1 MNTDR
6 SKTLR
11 MVMLAMMVAI
21 GVVISPILRIEGM
34 CPTAHLINIVC
45 SVLLG
50 PWYSLLCATLIG
62 IIRMMFM
69 GIPPLALTGAVF
81 GAFLSGVFYRASH
94 GKIICAVIGEIFG
107 TGIIGSLVSYPVMA
121 FLMGRSGL
129 NAFFYTP
136 MFLAATCMG
145 GTIAYFFL
153 KALSHAGMLAKF
165 QQSLGAKVYDRK
177 SDKSQTIDQSSTAAD
192 SLNLGNITDARMKS
206 MPESLKTAASLHIP
220 VMLDLVGTACSNLR
234 YEFAQKLM
242 NIHMPELLKGN
253 MSELLAMSG
262 QTAHAIGIDAGVQD
276 VLTDANRSHLKELFQ
291 EKASRWNTTLLI
303 TGKEDMIVSASKC
316 EFITNG
322 TPAMSQITGTGCM
335 LGMICATYLAVTDPF
350 TAALSAAR
358 EFGTAGERAEKN
370 SSGPGS
376 FQTELF
382 DQFYNLL

>member
-34 CPTAHLINIVC
+34 CPTAHLIN
-45 SVLLG
+45 
-50 PWYSLLCATLIG
+50 
-62 IIRMMFM
+62 IRMMFM

-177 SDKSQTIDQSSTAAD
+177 SDKSQTTDPSSPTAD
-192 SLNLGNITDARMKS
+192 SL
-206 MPESLKTAASLHIP
+206 H
-220 VMLDLVGTACSNLR
+220 
-234 YEFAQKLM
+234 
-242 NIHMPELLKGN
+242 H
-253 MSELLAMSG
+253 
-262 QTAHAIGIDAGVQD
+262 
-276 VLTDANRSHLKELFQ
+276 
-291 EKASRWNTTLLI
+291 
-303 TGKEDMIVSASKC
+303 
-316 EFITNG
+316 
-322 TPAMSQITGTGCM
+322 
-335 LGMICATYLAVTDPF
+335 
-350 TAALSAAR
+350 
-358 EFGTAGERAEKN
+358 
-370 SSGPGS
+370 
-376 FQTELF
+376 
-382 DQFYNLL
+382 